1 MPIKNLSDY
10 RRMPRLGK
18 IRLGIMVETGTKRYP
33 KQTDYFVCPTEIQAI
48 YGKEPKELD
57 ILIPSGELEAVFSQ
71 YYKMYGKSTGLKCRG
86 DGERAY
92 RFDKDKDTW
101 TLCDCLGKDCT
112 NYIDGNC
119 KERAHLMVML
129 PKVERVGC
137 YQIDTSSINSIINI
151 NSSLDLIKA
160 VTGRFHMIPC
170 VLSLRPREVQVK
182 GVKKT
187 VYCLGIELHMS
198 LVELRRLGRMNP
210 MDMGLLPGET
220 QTPALPPE
228 VHEDLPSPD
237 DMELY
242 EEIEVVAKTGSLK
255 QQTTIKEFM
264 VERGVQ
270 EIKRLTVEDLRFIAE
285 KVLEAVIV
293 KEPTVKDE
301 PTKNKSLKQF
311 E

>member
-18 IRLGIMVETGTKRYP
+18 IRLGIIVENGPKRYP
-33 KQTDYFVCPTEIQAI
+33 KQTDYFVCPPEVQAI

-57 ILIPSGELEAVFSQ
+57 ILIPSKELEAVFSQ

-101 TLCDCLGKDCT
+101 LPCDCLGKDCPD
-112 NYIDGNC
+112 YQAKNC
-119 KERAHLMVML
+119 KERAHLMIML
-129 PKVERVGC
+129 PRVERVGC

-170 VLSLRPREVQVK
+170 ILSLKPREVQVK

-187 VYCLGIELHMS
+187 VWCLGIELHMS
-198 LVELRRLGRMNP
+198 LVELRRMGKMDP
-210 MDMGLLPGET
+210 TDMGLLPGEV
-220 QTPALPPE
+220 QAQPPE
-228 VHEDLPSPD
+228 ITEDLPPPAD
-237 DMELY
+237 IELY
-242 EEIEVVAKTGSLK
+242 EEVEAIAKSGSLK
-255 QQTTIKEFM
+255 QQIAVREFM
-264 VERGVQ
+264 IERGVQ
-270 EIKRLTVEDLRFIAE
+270 EIKKLTVDDIHFIAS
-285 KVLEAVIV
+285 KVLEQ
-293 KEPTVKDE
+293 EPVKDG
-301 PTKNKSLKQF
+301 PAKSKTTLKQF